1 MVQIPAIDWPRR
13 SSQLT
18 GLEDLLKQN
27 PSSDASPQ
35 EERIPV
41 DLVSQY
47 TASKLILGS
56 VGTGVSV
63 VHSQSGYNLNFRP
76 IIAASNKVSVDLSN
90 NVINIDVNVANIGN
104 QIKLS
109 DLSDVADPTNI
120 NQYLTWN
127 GSSFIFTDN
136 IIPTFYVKDQYNTVE
151 TISQN
156 QTLKL
161 RGGGNGISIIRSDPK
176 EFTIFFT
183 GGLKN
188 LSDTGIGNSITHGHV
203 LTYNGLTTKWEPK
216 SVNIPTT
223 LSFYIKGDDPT
234 TDTISDSQTFT
245 ILGGTNLNSIITG
258 GKSITLNWSAE
269 LDDLNNVY
277 VTSPLNGQVLTYSTS
292 NGQWEAKSLPPINTY
307 SAQNGITLDN
317 NIIEVGGQ
325 LLKNTTIY
333 GNSYYFDILGLSEYH
348 ITTTKT
354 NHEFRFESNID
365 IGSTR
370 LVAKNTTSLDE
381 FALDI
386 NSAMN
391 KICFEVKIL
400 NTANRFKTLTTTT
413 GSAIFYEENNV
424 SKSGFFVEQDKIKIL
439 DGVTTPSA
447 GHVLTYMANGTAQ
460 FQPSSGGG
468 GGIGDDWGTQYV
480 ITNNTLNGQGTLAS
494 PLNVTNPL
502 PPIGNNGDIL
512 FVSNGEAVWTASG
525 STRELICINEIE
537 RNSEVS
543 IIDGKLFVAIPPEL
557 NGWKIKSLT
566 GVVSTVGSGGTT
578 TFVLKRNDIIINS
591 STTSIS
597 DQYSSTTNIEEIVY
611 LGDRISVA
619 VTGVKTTKDKGLSI
633 TIILK
638 SS

>member
-1 MVQIPAIDWPRR
+1 
-13 SSQLT
+13 
-18 GLEDLLKQN
+18 
-27 PSSDASPQ
+27 
-35 EERIPV
+35 
-41 DLVSQY
+41 
-47 TASKLILGS
+47 
-56 VGTGVSV
+56 
-63 VHSQSGYNLNFRP
+63 
-76 IIAASNKVSVDLSN
+76 
-90 NVINIDVNVANIGN
+90 
-104 QIKLS
+104 
-109 DLSDVADPTNI
+109 
-120 NQYLTWN
+120 
-127 GSSFIFTDN
+127 
-136 IIPTFYVKDQYNTVE
+136 
-151 TISQN
+151 
-156 QTLKL
+156 
-161 RGGGNGISIIRSDPK
+161 
-176 EFTIFFT
+176 
-183 GGLKN
+183 
-188 LSDTGIGNSITHGHV
+188 
-203 LTYNGLTTKWEPK
+203 
-216 SVNIPTT
+216 
-223 LSFYIKGDDPT
+223 
-234 TDTISDSQTFT
+234 
-245 ILGGTNLNSIITG
+245 
-258 GKSITLNWSAE
+258 
-269 LDDLNNVY
+269 
-277 VTSPLNGQVLTYSTS
+277 
-292 NGQWEAKSLPPINTY
+292 
-307 SAQNGITLDN
+307 
-317 NIIEVGGQ
+317 
-325 LLKNTTIY
+325 
-333 GNSYYFDILGLSEYH
+333 
-348 ITTTKT
+348 
-354 NHEFRFESNID
+354 
-365 IGSTR
+365 
-370 LVAKNTTSLDE
+370 
-381 FALDI
+381 
-386 NSAMN
+386 MN